1 MNNEATTPNRP
12 SHIIF
17 AIETRNDKSTWTEIG
32 AAWTNKDGSLNLSYK
47 FLPADMTN
55 VRIQLLENKPKQVEV
70 KPYHAG
76 FQAGM
81 PTEGSASLWS
91 EREPRTYIAAGL

>member
-17 AIETRNDKSTWTEIG
+17 AIETRNKKSTWTEIG

-47 FLPADMTN
+47 FLPADMTS
-55 VRIQLLENKPKQVEV
+55 VRIQLRENKPKQVE
-70 KPYHAG
+70 
-76 FQAGM
+76 QA
-81 PTEGSASLWS
+81 A
-91 EREPRTYIAAGL
+91 